1 MESDEELMT
10 FVARGDE
17 RALSTLVE
25 RHAGRMHAHLVRM
38 TGSGEDAEDLLQ
50 ETWLRVARAA
60 RSFHPGRSVRPWLFG
75 IASNLARD
83 LHRRRAVRRRLASEV
98 SRDAEP
104 AAVGAAVRPL
114 ETLALR
120 DRVGRLPDRLREV
133 LWLRYYEDLSEAE
146 MAEALG
152 IPRGTVKSRLHGA
165 IRELKRGWGDAS

>member
-17 RALSTLVE
+17 RALGALVE
-25 RHAGRMHAHLVRM
+25 RHSGRMHAHLVRM

-60 RSFHPGRSVRPWLFG
+60 RSFDPGRAVRPWLFG

-83 LHRRRAVRRRLASEV
+83 LHRRRAVRRRLASEA
-98 SRDAEP
+98 RGACEP
-104 AAVGAAVRPL
+104 VTPRPF

-165 IRELKRGWGDAS
+165 IRELKRGWEDVG

>member
-1 MESDEELMT
+1 MESDEELMAC
-10 FVARGDE
+10 VARGDE

-38 TGSGEDAEDLLQ
+38 TGNGEDAEDLLQ

-60 RSFHPGRSVRPWLFG
+60 RSFDPSRTVRPWLFG

-98 SRDAEP
+98 GRQVEP
-104 AAVGAAVRPL
+104 APGRPL

-133 LWLRYYEDLSEAE
+133 LWLRYYEDLSEEE
-146 MAEALG
+146 MADALG

-165 IRELKRGWGDAS
+165 IRELKRGWEDPS

>member
-1 MESDEELMT
+1 MESDEELMASI
-10 FVARGDE
+10 ARGDE
-17 RALSTLVE
+17 RALSILVE

-38 TGSGEDAEDLLQ
+38 TGNGEDAEDLLQ

-60 RSFHPGRSVRPWLFG
+60 RSFDPSRTVRPWLFG

-83 LHRRRAVRRRLASEV
+83 LHRRRAVRRRLATEIRREV
-98 SRDAEP
+98 EP
-104 AAVGAAVRPL
+104 EPVRPF

-133 LWLRYYEDLSEAE
+133 LWLRYYEDLSEEE
-146 MAEALG
+146 MADALG

-165 IRELKRGWGDAS
+165 IRELKRGWEEPS

>member
-1 MESDEELMT
+1 MESDEELMAS
-10 FVARGDE
+10 VARGDE

-25 RHAGRMHAHLVRM
+25 RYAGRMHAHLVRM
-38 TGSGEDAEDLLQ
+38 TGHEEDAEDLLQ

-60 RSFHPGRSVRPWLFG
+60 RGFEQGRAVRPWLFG

-83 LHRRRAVRRRLASEV
+83 LYRRRAVRTRLAGTVRSEC
-98 SRDAEP
+98 EP
-104 AAVGAAVRPL
+104 AAFRPP
-114 ETLALR
+114 ESSTLR
-120 DRVGRLPDRLREV
+120 DRVARLPDRLREV

-165 IRELKRGWGDAS
+165 IRELKRCWEDAS

>member
-38 TGSGEDAEDLLQ
+38 TGSCEDAEDLLQ

-60 RSFHPGRSVRPWLFG
+60 RSFDPGRSVRPWLFG

-83 LHRRRAVRRRLASEV
+83 LHRRRAVRRRVAREI
-98 SRDAEP
+98 RREPEP
-104 AAVGAAVRPL
+104 ASARSL

-146 MAEALG
+146 MADALG

-165 IRELKRGWGDAS
+165 IRELKRGWEDAS

>member
-1 MESDEELMT
+1 MESDEELMAS
-10 FVARGDE
+10 VARGDE

-25 RHAGRMHAHLVRM
+25 RYAGRMHAHLVRM

-60 RSFHPGRSVRPWLFG
+60 RGFEHGRSVRPWLFG

-83 LHRRRAVRRRLASEV
+83 LYRRRAVRRRLASEAR
-98 SRDAEP
+98 SECQPSAP
-104 AAVGAAVRPL
+104 RPL
-114 ETLALR
+114 ESLELR

-165 IRELKRGWGDAS
+165 IRELKRGWEDAS

>member
-10 FVARGDE
+10 LVARGDE
-17 RALSTLVE
+17 RALGALVE

-60 RSFHPGRSVRPWLFG
+60 RSFEPGRAVRPWLLG

-83 LHRRRAVRRRLASEV
+83 LHRRRAVRRRFASEAHDE
-98 SRDAEP
+98 SEP
-104 AAVGAAVRPL
+104 APARPL

-133 LWLRYYEDLSEAE
+133 LWLRYHEDLSEAE

-165 IRELKRGWGDAS
+165 IRELKRGWEDAS

>member
-17 RALSTLVE
+17 RALGTLVE

-38 TGSGEDAEDLLQ
+38 TGSREDAEDLLQ

-60 RSFHPGRSVRPWLFG
+60 RGFDPGRTVRPWLFG

-83 LHRRRAVRRRLASEV
+83 LHRRRAIRRRVATEA
-98 SRDAEP
+98 DP
-104 AAVGAAVRPL
+104 AGNAPAVPPL
-114 ETLALR
+114 ETFALR

-146 MAEALG
+146 MADALG

-165 IRELKRGWGDAS
+165 IRELKRGWEDPG

>member
-10 FVARGDE
+10 CIARGDE
-17 RALSTLVE
+17 RALGTLVE
-25 RHAGRMHAHLVRM
+25 RHAGPTHAHLVRM
-38 TGSGEDAEDLLQ
+38 TGNRDDAEDLLQ

-60 RSFHPGRSVRPWLFG
+60 RSFDPARTVRPWLLG

-83 LHRRRAVRRRLASEV
+83 LHRRRAVRRRAASEV
-98 SRDAEP
+98 PPVQQP
-104 AAVGAAVRPL
+104 AKDRRF

-120 DRVGRLPDRLREV
+120 ERVGQLPDRLREV
-133 LWLRYYEDLSEAE
+133 LWLRYYEDLDEAE

-165 IRELKRGWGDAS
+165 IRELKRDWEDPS